1 MTQSL
6 SDIRHLLVIA
16 AQKEYDNLIA
26 KGIHPYAIA
35 SYHFDNC
42 ISEELSKHID
52 YEDWKADNWRELD
65 RAFDMKYY
73 NKRRSNFGDNEGV
86 DFCQGQW
93 AVGAYLNSAQAW
105 ATPGFAEAYRYHS
118 IHGG

>member
-1 MTQSL
+1 MTKSL

-16 AQKEYDNLIA
+16 AQKEYDDLIS
-26 KGIHPYAIA
+26 KGVHPYSIA
-35 SYHFDNC
+35 SWQFSEC
-42 ISEELSKHID
+42 INEELSKHID
-52 YEDWKADNWRELD
+52 ISDWKAGNWRELNKSLD
-65 RAFDMKYY
+65 KTHY
-73 NKRRSNFGDNEGV
+73 NKIRNSFGSNEGV

-93 AVGAYLNSAQAW
+93 AVGAVLNSAEAW